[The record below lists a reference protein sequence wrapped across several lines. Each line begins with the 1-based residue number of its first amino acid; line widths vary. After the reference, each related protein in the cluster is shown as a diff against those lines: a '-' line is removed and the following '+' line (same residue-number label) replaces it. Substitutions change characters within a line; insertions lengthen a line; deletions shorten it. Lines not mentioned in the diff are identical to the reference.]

1 MFNLNPIAELDVKRS
16 RLTQGHHLNI
26 SVVLEAQCHTYQV
39 TRLGAAVRDFNGFYH
54 KWAWQPFWPCDPTN
68 FLSSHKL
75 SYTCTKFIKY
85 SQQLRLQTVGQ
96 RHKCQKKNN
105 NDFPFSEEGRG
116 GCLAG

>member
-1 MFNLNPIAELDVKRS
+1 MAELDVKRS

-39 TRLGAAVRDFNGFYH
+39 TRLGAGVRDFKGFYH

-68 FLSSHKL
+68 FLNSHKL
-75 SYTCTKFIKY
+75 SYTCNKFIKY
-85 SQQLRLQTVGQ
+85 SQQLRCTDS
-96 RHKCQKKNN
+96 RTETRMSEKKN